1 VVESEGLEYALAGK
15 WGWGATMS
23 ILRYIDAE
31 GREQD
36 VDDVNHL
43 YELIQGKSVGYDS
56 LVWDDEQRR
65 WVAARDHVFFRR
77 IREIAAASP
86 APQQPRSA
94 PPPGQPSR
102 AVATAPRVYKSPLM
116 QHRNPIPAETSSV
129 PQKPKSKW
137 FKAIDTR
144 EEALKTIKDS
154 SSAFFFVAALQ
165 AAIGIWLAMQYPNS
179 GFDVSETMIDVAIY
193 AICAAW
199 LRWGRSRTAA
209 VILLFAAT
217 VALGTTIGAQLK
229 IIQGGKNIWLALIV
243 FWAAVKAV
251 EATFKLRGRFK
262 REATAAEP
270 QFG

>member
-1 VVESEGLEYALAGK
+1 MA
-15 WGWGATMS
+15 

-36 VDDVNHL
+36 VDNVNHL
-43 YELIQGKSVGYDS
+43 YELIQERRVSFDS

-65 WVAARDHVFFRR
+65 WAAARDHELFRR

-86 APQQPRSA
+86 APPQPWSTPSPRQPTPAVKPA
-94 PPPGQPSR
+94 PQI
-102 AVATAPRVYKSPLM
+102 YKSPLM
-116 QHRNPIPAETSSV
+116 QHKNPV
-129 PQKPKSKW
+129 PEGAMAASASKKPKSNW
-137 FKAIDTR
+137 FRAIHTR

-154 SSAFFFVAALQ
+154 STAFFFVAALQ
-165 AAIGIWLAMQYPNS
+165 AALGIWLATQYPNS
-179 GFDVSETMIDVAIY
+179 GFDVSETIVDVAIY
-193 AICAAW
+193 AVFAAW

-209 VILLFAAT
+209 VVLLLAAT
-217 VALGTTIGAQLK
+217 VALAMTVGAQLK

-251 EATFKLRGRFK
+251 EATFKVHGRLK
-262 REATAAEP
+262 QDATEVEP